1 MAASEENI
9 MKVVFIFLNL
19 GASISIIALIA
30 RIYSWT
36 GEDPLET
43 FDKNTPIT
51 PPENFE
57 ENPELNPP
65 SKIKDI
71 VSNCEC
77 GEKIIN
83 NKCTEEQI
91 ISGCKDISL
100 NSHKNLLRHLST
112 DCNDLNEQI
121 EKNNYEMHK
130 AFDLGFKQIHKMA
143 LGILIIYCISLG
155 TFILML
161 ISIISVAF
169 CEDCAKCLLVS
180 LLPIIILVTLFSGIV
195 NLVLFIIM
203 MVNYYK
209 GYTTGDF
216 LDYYKDCLDDDDK
229 TILEPI
235 NKKLKKLNSHFIAFV
250 ILNFVEMALNLIS
263 YILNKIKKE

>member
-1 MAASEENI
+1 MSASGCDPTKTI
-9 MKVVFIFLNL
+9 FLFLNL
-19 GASISIIALIA
+19 GVIIAIIVLIA

-36 GEDPLET
+36 GEDPLEI
-43 FDKNTPIT
+43 FDKNTPNKL
-51 PPENFE
+51 P
-57 ENPELNPP
+57 ENPEVNPP

-77 GEKIIN
+77 SEKIIN

-155 TFILML
+155 TFILTL

-180 LLPIIILVTLFSGIV
+180 LSPIIILVALFSGIV
-195 NLVLFIIM
+195 NFILFIII

-216 LDYYKDCLDDDDK
+216 LDYYKDCMDDGEQ
-229 TILEPI
+229 TIFEPI
-235 NKKLKKLNSHFIAFV
+235 NKKLKRLNSHFIAFV
-250 ILNFVEMALNLIS
+250 TLNFIEMALNLIS
-263 YILNKIKKE
+263 FCLNRKS

>member
-1 MAASEENI
+1 MSASGCDPTKTI
-9 MKVVFIFLNL
+9 FLFLNL
-19 GASISIIALIA
+19 GVIIAIIVLIA

-36 GEDPLET
+36 GEDPLEI
-43 FDKNTPIT
+43 FDKNTPIKL
-51 PPENFE
+51 P
-57 ENPELNPP
+57 ENPEVNPP

-77 GEKIIN
+77 SEKIIN

-216 LDYYKDCLDDDDK
+216 LDYYKDCLGDDEK

-250 ILNFVEMALNLIS
+250 VLNFVEMALNLIS

>member
-1 MAASEENI
+1 MSASGCDPTKTI
-9 MKVVFIFLNL
+9 FLFLNL
-19 GASISIIALIA
+19 GVIIAIIVLIA

-36 GEDPLET
+36 GEDPLEI
-43 FDKNTPIT
+43 FDKNTPIKL
-51 PPENFE
+51 P
-57 ENPELNPP
+57 ENPEVNPP

-77 GEKIIN
+77 SEKIIN

-169 CEDCAKCLLVS
+169 CEDCAKCLFVS
-180 LLPIIILVTLFSGIV
+180 SLPLIILVTLFSGIV

-216 LDYYKDCLDDDDK
+216 MDYC
-229 TILEPI
+229 
-235 NKKLKKLNSHFIAFV
+235 
-250 ILNFVEMALNLIS
+250 
-263 YILNKIKKE
+263 